1 MKFYRL
7 IFISKS
13 YTTKICSTYT
23 GKCQNKTRIFTLLS
37 LGNYFSL
44 ENNVNVVIKRQHW
57 ASQKHGYLS
66 LFLVD

>member
-44 ENNVNVVIKRQHW
+44 ENNVNVVIKRQH
-57 ASQKHGYLS
+57 
-66 LFLVD
+66 